1 MPDAGEHTPGPW
13 EWDENVHGIHITKP
27 RDGTIPLTVARIA
40 GSNDESLA
48 NARLIAAAPE
58 LLAELAAMK
67 ARGDRL
73 AEAFLETREMLGLAE
88 QAVCE
93 ECCPTTWKTVDGRP
107 HCKLHEDIRA
117 VLFKHEATRDQALTE
132 WRDQ

>member
-1 MPDAGEHTPGPW
+1 MTNTPPNAGNTMPDAGEHTPGPW

-58 LLAELAAMK
+58 LLAELEYAVKLLAPFGETAQVQRMRQVVAK
-67 ARGDRL
+67 ARG
-73 AEAFLETREMLGLAE
+73 E
-88 QAVCE
+88 
-93 ECCPTTWKTVDGRP
+93 
-107 HCKLHEDIRA
+107 
-117 VLFKHEATRDQALTE
+117 
-132 WRDQ
+132 

>member
-1 MPDAGEHTPGPW
+1 MASLVERL
-13 EWDENVHGIHITKP
+13 
-27 RDGTIPLTVARIA
+27 RDKVTTCDGWQAY
-40 GSNDESLA
+40 ESLR
-48 NARLIAAAPE
+48 NPDGPEAAGRITTLE
-58 LLAELAAMK
+58 AELAAMK

-93 ECCPTTWKTVDGRP
+93 ECCPTTWKTADGRP